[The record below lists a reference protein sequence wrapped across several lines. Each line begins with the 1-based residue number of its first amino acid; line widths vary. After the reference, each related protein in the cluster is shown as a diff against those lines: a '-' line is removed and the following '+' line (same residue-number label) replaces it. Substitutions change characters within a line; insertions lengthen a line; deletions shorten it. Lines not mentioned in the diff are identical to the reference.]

1 MYCYKVML
9 SRMSQTH
16 TVNHKMNVRLQ
27 NIAQNVGRLIKVSFP
42 YRYVSGNMI
51 YLTEAL

>member
-1 MYCYKVML
+1 MAL
-9 SRMSQTH
+9 
-16 TVNHKMNVRLQ
+16 
-27 NIAQNVGRLIKVSFP
+27 NVGRLIKVSFP